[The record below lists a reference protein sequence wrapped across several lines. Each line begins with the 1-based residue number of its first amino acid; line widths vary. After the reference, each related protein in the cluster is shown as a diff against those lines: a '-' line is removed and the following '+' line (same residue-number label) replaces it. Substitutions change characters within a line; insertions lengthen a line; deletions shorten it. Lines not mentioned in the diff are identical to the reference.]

1 MALLTDIR
9 NASDGTLNMFSC
21 HNRQKE
27 ITVIRQIDRINRL
40 NGRDTVRFAQQGFT
54 ADWRMKQESL
64 SGFFTTRLSDIIEI
78 K

>member
-1 MALLTDIR
+1 MLTDIR
-9 NASDGTLNMFSC
+9 DASDGTLNLFC
-21 HNRQKE
+21 PYTRQKE
-27 ITVIRQIDRINRL
+27 ITIIQQVDRINRL
-40 NGRDTVRFAQQGFT
+40 LGRDTVRSAQQGFV

>member
-1 MALLTDIR
+1 MLTDIR
-9 NASDGTLNMFSC
+9 DASDGTLNMFC
-21 HNRQKE
+21 PYNRQKE
-27 ITVIRQIDRINRL
+27 ITIIKQIDRINRL

-54 ADWRMKQESL
+54 ADSRMKQESL